1 VFASLEYI
9 KSSKLISINSSSS
22 RGDGPPLH
30 VAVVLSFVF
39 IRLFEI
45 LISFIA
51 SHDSCIADLVSGP
64 MVVSWRGVYCSSG

>member
-1 VFASLEYI
+1 MFASLGYI
-9 KSSKLISINSSSS
+9 KSSKLSSKSSSSS
-22 RGDGPPLH
+22 RGDGSPLH
-30 VAVVLSFVF
+30 VAVVLSFIF

-64 MVVSWRGVYCSSG
+64 MVDSWRGVYCSSG